1 NTSLFIA
8 RKLANGSP
16 SAFSGFIIRLSAGA
30 TAIGVAAMI
39 ITVCFVNGFQNSV
52 SQKIYAFWGHIRV
65 QHYEPN
71 KSIVSEEQPIQKD
84 TNVEKAL
91 LQHS

>member
-1 NTSLFIA
+1 
-8 RKLANGSP
+8 
-16 SAFSGFIIRLSAGA
+16 
-30 TAIGVAAMI
+30 MI

-91 LQHS
+91 LQHSELAYFQPYATKSAV